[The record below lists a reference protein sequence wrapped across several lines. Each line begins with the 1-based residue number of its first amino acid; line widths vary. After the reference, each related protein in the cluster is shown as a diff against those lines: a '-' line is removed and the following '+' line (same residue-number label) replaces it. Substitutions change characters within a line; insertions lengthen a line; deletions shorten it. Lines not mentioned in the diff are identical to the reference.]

1 MDGGIKLGK
10 IFGIEITLDY
20 SWFIIF
26 AIITF
31 ALSFSLFP
39 QLIHGLSTGAYI
51 AIGVIT
57 SILFFASVLFHEL
70 MHSVVAM
77 RNGIKIEG
85 IRLMIFGGVSRITEE
100 PPTPGIEFKM
110 AIAGPLSSIVLG
122 IIFVVVYVVGLRLG
136 FGPFVRVSAFWL
148 GYVNIIL
155 GVFNLL
161 PGFPLDGGRVLRSI
175 VWYFTGNLMRS
186 TGIASGIGR
195 GIAYLMIFVGLLGPF
210 FGNITFVW
218 FILLGWYLLQAA
230 RAEYQEVVYHEALEG
245 VKVGEIMTKDPVT
258 VSPNLN
264 IADMVRDYFAQHN
277 WIAYPVIEGGRVKGM
292 VTLKSIENLPRSQ
305 WTAIRVGDV
314 MKPLSANIV
323 TSPDADVFGI
333 LPKLVTRAEGRM
345 LVLKDDE
352 LVGFLTETDVSRAV
366 VRRLHLEEGEGG
378 RPASTV

>member
-1 MDGGIKLGK
+1 MNGGIRLGK
-10 IFGIEITLDY
+10 IFGIDITLDY

-39 QLIHGLSTGAYI
+39 QLVPGLSTSGYI
-51 AIGVIT
+51 AIGVVT

-110 AIAGPLSSIVLG
+110 AVAGPLSSLALG
-122 IIFVVVYVVGLRLG
+122 VIFVAIYLSGRRLG
-136 FGPFVRVSAFWL
+136 LGPFVSISAFWL
-148 GYVNIIL
+148 GYVNIVL

-161 PGFPLDGGRVLRSI
+161 PGFPLDGGRVLRSA
-175 VWYFTGNLMRS
+175 VWYFTGSLMRS
-186 TGIASGIGR
+186 TRIASGIGR

-210 FGNITFVW
+210 LGNISLVW

-230 RAEYQEVVYHEALEG
+230 RAEYQEVLYHEALEG
-245 VKVGEIMTKDPVT
+245 VKVGEIMTKDPVI

-264 IADMVRDYFAQHN
+264 IVDMVRDYFAQHS
-277 WIAYPVIEGGRVKGM
+277 WIAYPVVEGGRVEGM
-292 VTLKSIENLPRSQ
+292 ITLKSIENLPRSR
-305 WTAIRVGDV
+305 WPITLVGN
-314 MKPLSANIV
+314 MMRPLSPNIT

-345 LVLKDDE
+345 LVLKDGR
-352 LVGFLTETDVSRAV
+352 LVGLLTETDVRRSV
-366 VRRLHLEEGEGG
+366 VRRLHLEEEEGG
-378 RPASTV
+378 RPAA